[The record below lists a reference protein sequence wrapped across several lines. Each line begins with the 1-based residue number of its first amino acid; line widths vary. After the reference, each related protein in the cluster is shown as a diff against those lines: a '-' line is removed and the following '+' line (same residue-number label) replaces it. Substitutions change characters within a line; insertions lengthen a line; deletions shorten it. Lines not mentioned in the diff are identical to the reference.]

1 MIANAL
7 FYTFSTISQT
17 LAGAIALLGA
27 FVLYRLQS
35 LNLEIEEES
44 SSVVG
49 RYGLVARG
57 YSESNQKAVMELHDE
72 QKYREVVTFI
82 ANTPL
87 PPSVDQANRVRSSL
101 VRHLDQKDALMKAFK
116 FSLWL
121 TVGLVVASV
130 AALSWTPALVESP
143 WANASLVVAVAWFSV
158 CMASYGILVYRAF
171 K

>member
-44 SSVVG
+44 RSIAG

-57 YSESNQKAVMELHDE
+57 YSEANQKTVMELHDE
-72 QKYREVVTFI
+72 QKYREVVAFI

-87 PPSVDQANRVRSSL
+87 PPSVDQANRERSSL

-116 FSLWL
+116 FSL
-121 TVGLVVASV
+121 
-130 AALSWTPALVESP
+130 
-143 WANASLVVAVAWFSV
+143 
-158 CMASYGILVYRAF
+158 
-171 K
+171 